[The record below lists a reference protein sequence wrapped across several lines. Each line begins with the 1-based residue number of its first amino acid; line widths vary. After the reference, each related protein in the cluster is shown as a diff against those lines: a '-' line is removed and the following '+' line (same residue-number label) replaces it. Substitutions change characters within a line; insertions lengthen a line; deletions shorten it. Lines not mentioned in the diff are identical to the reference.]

1 MNPGPRSL
9 EQLEIWNEAVAFS
22 QTIYQLSHAWPE
34 AEKFGLTAQIR
45 RAAVSIPA
53 NLAEGLGRGRSGEI
67 ARFARISLGSAY
79 EVYTLLKIAEQLGYP
94 GDYPQAYSE
103 LDRLT
108 KRLSAYLRHWEG
120 KP

>member
-9 EQLEIWNEAVAFS
+9 EQLEIGNEAVALS
-22 QTIYQLSHAWPE
+22 QTIYRLSQAWPE
-34 AEKFGLTAQIR
+34 AEQIR

-53 NLAEGLGRGRSGEI
+53 NLAEGLGRARAGGI
-67 ARFARISLGSAY
+67 ARFARISHGSAY
-79 EVYTLLKIAEQLGYP
+79 EVFTLLKIAEPLGYA
-94 GDYPQAYSE
+94 GSYPPAYSE
-103 LDRLT
+103 LERLT